1 MATANIGLVG
11 SAAGDPV
18 PGGAVADATR
28 AQVFATVLT
37 AGPLSRTDLA
47 RRTGLSQSTVTKAV
61 NPLVEAGY
69 LVEAGE
75 RSSGGGRPHR
85 LLRVARD
92 RHMVVGAKLAP
103 EHVTAVLTDL
113 EAGVLARA
121 RVPLDGDHRPGPTL
135 AAARRAVADLLA
147 EHPEAE
153 GRLLGLG
160 IGVGGHVD
168 SRAGG
173 CVRSSLLGWSGV
185 DIAGPLSAATGLPT
199 VVNNDVNTLVIAE
212 QWFGAG
218 RGARSF
224 AVVTVGA
231 GVGCGLLLGGELHVG
246 AGGLAGEIGHIPLLP
261 DGPPCGCGNRGCLE
275 ALAAHP
281 AVLRGIIERGG
292 PAHAGIDEAA
302 RAARAGDPVAAAA
315 FQAMGEALGRG
326 LATLCNLL
334 NLEKIVLSGEGVR
347 DYDLFGPSCVESM
360 RTNGFSTA
368 VRDCTVVVD
377 AVDDD
382 LWARGAACLVIR
394 EAVGTSL
401 SPLRST
407 RRDQ

>member
-1 MATANIGLVG
+1 MAKASIDLAG
-11 SAAGDPV
+11 SAAHGPAA
-18 PGGAVADATR
+18 GTVADTTR
-28 AQVFATVLT
+28 AQVFAAVLT
-37 AGPLSRTDLA
+37 TGPLSRTDLA

-75 RSSGGGRPHR
+75 RSSGGGRPHQ

-92 RHMVVGAKLAP
+92 RHMVIGAKLAP

-113 EAGVLARA
+113 EAGVVARA

-135 AAARRAVADLLA
+135 AAAEKAVIELLA
-147 EHPEAE
+147 GHPAA
-153 GRLLGLG
+153 GDRLLGLG
-160 IGVGGHVD
+160 VGVGGHVD
-168 SRAGG
+168 SRTGRCLHSG
-173 CVRSSLLGWSGV
+173 LLGWTGV

-218 RGARSF
+218 RDARSF

-231 GVGCGLLLGGELHVG
+231 GVGCGLLLGGELYVG
-246 AGGLAGEIGHIPLLP
+246 ASGLAGEIGHIPLVP
-261 DGPPCGCGNRGCLE
+261 DGPACSCGNRGCLE

-281 AVLRGIIERGG
+281 AVLRDLAAAGASGIRD
-292 PAHAGIDEAA
+292 IDEAA
-302 RAARAGDPVAAAA
+302 RAARHGEAAAVAA
-315 FQAMGEALGRG
+315 FTAMGEALGRG

-334 NLEKIVLSGEGVR
+334 NLEKIILSGEGVR
-347 DYDLFGPSCVESM
+347 DYDLFGPSCVEAM
-360 RTNGFSTA
+360 RVNGFSTA
-368 VRDCTVVVD
+368 VPDCVLVVD

-401 SPLRST
+401 SPLT
-407 RRDQ
+407 P